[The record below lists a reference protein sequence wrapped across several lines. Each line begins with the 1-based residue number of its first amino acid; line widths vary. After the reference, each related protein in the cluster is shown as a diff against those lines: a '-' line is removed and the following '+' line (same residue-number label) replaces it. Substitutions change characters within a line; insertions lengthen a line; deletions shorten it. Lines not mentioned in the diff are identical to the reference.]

1 MNRMKN
7 FAVVDNLVEKGYQP
21 GKRPSQ
27 YYSAE
32 ITIDGLDFPYQFK
45 IWNIASKFMC
55 ILVKEKSDIL
65 PRLKEG
71 DVLSVKY
78 HPTDSGNPSE
88 YMETK
93 IRHMTKNDHGRLK
106 GHYILDLEI
115 LESRNSKKTH

>member
-1 MNRMKN
+1 MIWISIREKN
-7 FAVVDNLVEKGYQP
+7 QRRRPLEPDEKFCSGRQFGREKVP
-21 GKRPSQ
+21 AWKK
-27 YYSAE
+27 AE
-32 ITIDGLDFPYQFK
+32 
-45 IWNIASKFMC
+45 SKFMC

-106 GHYILDLEI
+106 GHYIVDLEI
-115 LESRNSKKTH
+115 LESQNSKKIHEPYF